1 MQMAFPG
8 GGVLMPKTS
17 RADPA
22 RTLSGAR
29 RLAVAIA
36 AGLFAGVVAAISL
49 VLHRADLAI
58 VHTFDKHVGDWRI
71 ALGSPLAAVQRSDIA
86 IVLITEETLLDYESR
101 SPIDRALVG
110 ELVRAVDNAGPKVI
124 GVDLIFD
131 RRTRNDA
138 RLLEALREA
147 KARVVLGSVDARI
160 ANIPAESLAIQ
171 AEFLKAA
178 ARPYGHLMLGRKEN
192 LLASHDSV
200 VRYVAQPDAAGV
212 RRPEAAVAGGTR
224 GAASEAEASPEA
236 FVDVLAAAAGI
247 AAKPGVRLISWLRP
261 PDAQT
266 DLFTTLA
273 LPRHSPDAVRPAL
286 DGLFQPSWRELLKDR
301 VVLIGA
307 TMIDRDQHTTPLS
320 VLDRSQMAGVLIQ
333 AQALAQRL
341 DGNRDVQEIPIWM
354 VALVAGVVA
363 LSCFLVSRHT
373 GLNPHGLFY
382 GLLGVVLIGT
392 ASFLTFWLWRIDI
405 PSIALATAWAL
416 GGAGGFVSNWFY
428 RTAGAKSADFPMESR

>member
-1 MQMAFPG
+1 MQNGVFAG

-17 RADPA
+17 PAEPA
-22 RTLSGAR
+22 RTSSSAR
-29 RLAVAIA
+29 RLALAIV
-36 AGLFAGVVAAISL
+36 AGLYAGVVAAISL

-110 ELVRAVDNAGPKVI
+110 ELVRAIDSAGPKAI

-160 ANIPAESLAIQ
+160 AHIPAESLAIQ

-178 ARPYGHLMLGRKEN
+178 ARPYGHLMLGRKES

-200 VRYVAQPDAAGV
+200 VRYVAQPDGSGV
-212 RRPEAAVAGGTR
+212 RRPEAAVVVGGTR
-224 GAASEAEASPEA
+224 GVPASAAEASPEA

-247 AAKPGVRLISWLRP
+247 AVKPGVRLISWLRP

-266 DLFTTLA
+266 DLFATLA

-333 AQALAQRL
+333 AQALAQRI
-341 DGNRDVQEIPIWM
+341 DGNRDVREIPNWM
-354 VALVAGVVA
+354 VAVVAGVVA
-363 LSCFLVSRHT
+363 LSCFLASRRHT

-392 ASFLTFWLWRIDI
+392 ASFLAFWLWRIDI

-416 GGAGGFVSNWFY
+416 GGVGGFVSNWFY
-428 RTAGAKSADFPMESR
+428 RPAGG